1 MAASPVASNASSIAL
16 RSQPMSQQHSLRI
29 KWFYVLLSL
38 IFVACT
44 STTYFGGIHTGALLN
59 AVWRAVLGSWHY
71 DLRGI
76 VNLVLRKIGHF
87 FGYGMIGLIFRNAWY
102 TSLRALTSLVRSW
115 VTPFAA
121 MLAVSS
127 TFMLACLDEWHQRYV
142 PGRVSSFRDVLVDT
156 TGALLL
162 NVIYWNFRAYRRR
175 RLQREF

>member
-1 MAASPVASNASSIAL
+1 
-16 RSQPMSQQHSLRI
+16 
-29 KWFYVLLSL
+29 
-38 IFVACT
+38 
-44 STTYFGGIHTGALLN
+44 
-59 AVWRAVLGSWHY
+59 
-71 DLRGI
+71 
-76 VNLVLRKIGHF
+76 
-87 FGYGMIGLIFRNAWY
+87 MIGLIFRNAWY

-162 NVIYWNFRAYRRR
+162 NVIYWNLRAYRRR